1 MNENNELKRV
11 SDSRVD
17 TVFTVLPEDTNM
29 YGNLFG
35 GKLVEWID
43 RTAAIVA
50 VRHARKNVVTANI
63 DNISF
68 LEPIKLGDIV
78 ILKAWINYAGNT
90 SMEIQVDIYT
100 EKIST
105 GKLAMASRAYLTYVA
120 IDENN
125 RPVPVPKLMLENE
138 DEIKR
143 FKEAEERKKI
153 RLELKKMV
161 R

>member
-1 MNENNELKRV
+1 MNNLEEKRV

-35 GKLVEWID
+35 GKLVEWTD
-43 RTAAIVA
+43 RTGSIVA
-50 VRHARKNVVTANI
+50 GRHARKNVVTANI
-63 DNISF
+63 DNMSF

-78 ILKAWINYAGNT
+78 ILKAWINYVGTT
-90 SMEIQVDIYT
+90 SMEVQVDVYA

-105 GKLAMASRAYLTYVA
+105 GKMALASRAYLTYVA

-125 RPVPVPKLMLENE
+125 KPVPVPRLKLETDE
-138 DEIKR
+138 EIKR

-153 RLELKKMV
+153 RLELKKKIQ
-161 R
+161 